1 MIVIALLPLYLV
13 VINAFKSHGDIVR
26 NPLAFP
32 AELYWQNF
40 VKAWKTGN
48 FGRGFLNS
56 LRLVTVTAIIVLI
69 ASSLAGYVLGTK
81 RFRGMKIIHVYFLL
95 AMTIPVQLFLFPLY
109 GTLSKLGLIGNAYAV
124 CFIIAAVNMPLA
136 VMLMRTFFMKVPIQ
150 LEEAA
155 RIDGANTWQT
165 LTRVILPMV
174 RPGFITV
181 AVLIVLNA
189 WNEYLI
195 SSTFLQGE
203 KNFTVTLDYLSLNG
217 ASVTF
222 DQGMKMA
229 GALMIILPILVFFLS
244 LQRYFVDGLT
254 NGAVKE

>member
-1 MIVIALLPLYLV
+1 
-13 VINAFKSHGDIVR
+13 
-26 NPLAFP
+26 
-32 AELYWQNF
+32 
-40 VKAWKTGN
+40 
-48 FGRGFLNS
+48 
-56 LRLVTVTAIIVLI
+56 
-69 ASSLAGYVLGTK
+69 
-81 RFRGMKIIHVYFLL
+81 
-95 AMTIPVQLFLFPLY
+95 
-109 GTLSKLGLIGNAYAV
+109 
-124 CFIIAAVNMPLA
+124 
-136 VMLMRTFFMKVPIQ
+136 MKVPIQ

-155 RIDGANTWQT
+155 RIDGANTWQM

-229 GALMIILPILVFFLS
+229 GALMIILPIPAMIKH
-244 LQRYFVDGLT
+244 T
-254 NGAVKE
+254 A